1 MDFIDG
7 LRLSF
12 GNSVILVVIDKLS
25 KAAHFIPLSH
35 PYTTLTISQSFLDN
49 VYKLHRLPRT
59 IVSDRDMVFLS
70 DFWKELFALQGVV
83 LNFSSAYH
91 PQSDGHTEV
100 VNQCLESYLR
110 CMCCDRPHL
119 WSKWI
124 PLSEYWYNTTFH
136 TSSQLTP
143 FEAVYGQPPPI
154 HLPYLPGESKVAVV
168 ARTLKE
174 RENMILILKF
184 HLLRQSIGCSRMQIF
199 TKLIEALKLVIMCS

>member
-100 VNQCLESYLR
+100 VNQCLEPYLR
-110 CMCCDRPHL
+110 CMCSDRPHL

-143 FEAVYGQPPPI
+143 FEAVY
-154 HLPYLPGESKVAVV
+154 
-168 ARTLKE
+168 
-174 RENMILILKF
+174 
-184 HLLRQSIGCSRMQIF
+184 
-199 TKLIEALKLVIMCS
+199 